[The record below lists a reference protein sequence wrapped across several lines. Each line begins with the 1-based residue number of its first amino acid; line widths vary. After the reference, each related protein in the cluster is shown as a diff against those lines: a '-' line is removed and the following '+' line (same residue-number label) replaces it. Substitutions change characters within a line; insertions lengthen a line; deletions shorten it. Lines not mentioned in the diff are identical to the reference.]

1 MIMNKNN
8 EQWVVI
14 NDFPRY
20 SVSSIGRVKNNVSGI
35 VLSQRK
41 AANGYQRVNLRKG
54 DRKYEPPTVIHV
66 HRLVASAFVDGYKE
80 GFQVNHIDGNKDNNG
95 ADNLEWVSGSENI
108 IHARKTGLY
117 SAESVDN
124 LRRRG
129 NDPDTRAKIKAA
141 QHTEQYR
148 KKMQASNAANGITK
162 PVIQSDKNGLQIAVY
177 DNCEEAARVLFGEQA
192 VNKGILIARCARGK
206 CKSAYGFNWKYKE
219 GR

>member
-1 MIMNKNN
+1 MGRST
-8 EQWVVI
+8 EQWEVI
-14 NDFPRY
+14 QDFPRY
-20 SVSSIGRVKNNVSGI
+20 SVSTLGRVKNNTSGV

-54 DRKYEPPTVIHV
+54 DRKYERPTVIHV
-66 HRLVASAFVDGYKE
+66 HRLVASAFVDGYRE
-80 GFQVNHIDGNKDNNG
+80 GYQVNHIDGNKDNNC

-108 IHARKTGLY
+108 IHARKNGLY

-141 QHTEQYR
+141 QNTEQYR
-148 KKMQASNAANGITK
+148 KKMRACNAANGITK
-162 PVIQSDKNGLQIAVY
+162 PVIQMDRDGKYIAVF
-177 DNCEEAARVLFGEQA
+177 DNCEDAARMLFGDQA
-192 VNKGILIARCARGK
+192 ANKSILIARCARGK

-219 GR
+219 GG